1 MRSID
6 ARGLRHWVRQNLF
19 DPWQVLGTAGMVVGI
34 FALGL
39 LAVNAREL
47 GRSTGQTTHD
57 VQTSV
62 SHPFPIDP
70 SDEPSPAPAPAPV
83 PQPASGQA
91 TPPPSGSRH
100 LIHPATPVPDPSII
114 PTLVPSVSPTA
125 DATPTPT
132 ADATPTPSD
141 TASPTPDPSAVSSL
155 AWPIARRTSG

>member
-1 MRSID
+1 MLSRN
-6 ARGLRHWVRQNLF
+6 ARGVRRWIRLNLF
-19 DPWQVLGTAGMVVGI
+19 DWWQVLGTIGLVLGALA
-34 FALGL
+34 FAML
-39 LAVNAREL
+39 LVNAREL

-91 TPPPSGSRH
+91 TPHPSGSRH

>member
-1 MRSID
+1 MLSRN
-6 ARGLRHWVRQNLF
+6 ARGVRRWIRLNLF
-19 DPWQVLGTAGMVVGI
+19 DWWQVLGTIGLVLGALA
-34 FALGL
+34 FAML
-39 LAVNAREL
+39 LVNAREL
-47 GRSTGQTTHD
+47 GRSTGQTIHEF
-57 VQTSV
+57 QTLV
-62 SHPFPIDP
+62 SQPLRIDP
-70 SDEPSPAPAPAPV
+70 SDEPNPAPAPAPV
-83 PQPASGQA
+83 PQPAGQA
-91 TPPPSGSRH
+91 TPHPSGSRH

>member
-6 ARGLRHWVRQNLF
+6 ARRLRHWVRQNLF

-47 GRSTGQTTHD
+47 GRSTGQTIHEF
-57 VQTSV
+57 QTLV
-62 SHPFPIDP
+62 SQPLRIDP
-70 SDEPSPAPAPAPV
+70 SDEPNPAPAPAPV
-83 PQPASGQA
+83 PQPAGQA
-91 TPPPSGSRH
+91 TPHPSGSRH
-100 LIHPATPVPDPSII
+100 LINPATPVPDPSII

-155 AWPIARRTSG
+155 AWPTARRTSG